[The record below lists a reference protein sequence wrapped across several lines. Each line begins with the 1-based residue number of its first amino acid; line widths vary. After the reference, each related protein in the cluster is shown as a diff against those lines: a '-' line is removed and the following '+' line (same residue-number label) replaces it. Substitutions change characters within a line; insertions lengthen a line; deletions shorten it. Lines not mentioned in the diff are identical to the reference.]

1 MSEIIGKGKVYIV
14 EDDESFAAL
23 IKTILASHNNQVVG
37 EAFWAFAA
45 IAEIDNFEQLGV
57 NIITLDRDL
66 RNADMATN
74 EFVSKVR
81 TDYPNIKIVGM
92 SCCAM
97 PKGLVNVD
105 LGKGNVTLLNN
116 VINGLLWDS

>member
-1 MSEIIGKGKVYIV
+1 MSENIGKGKVYIV
-14 EDDESFAAL
+14 EDDGSFAAL

-66 RNADMATN
+66 QNADMATN
-74 EFVSKVR
+74 EFVNKVR
-81 TDYPNIKIVGM
+81 KNCPNIKIIGM
-92 SCCAM
+92 SCCTM
-97 PKGLVNVD
+97 PRGLVNVD
-105 LGKGNVTLLNN
+105 LTKNRVTLLND
-116 VINGLLWDS
+116 VIDKLLWNS